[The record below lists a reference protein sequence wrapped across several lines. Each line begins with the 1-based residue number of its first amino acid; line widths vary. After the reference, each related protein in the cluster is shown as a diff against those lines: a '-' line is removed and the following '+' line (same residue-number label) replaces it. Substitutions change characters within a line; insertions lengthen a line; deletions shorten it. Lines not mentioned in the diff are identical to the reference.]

1 MELNKSQI
9 ILKMYDSLI
18 HNEIVNMNDYI
29 NNYKISVRTF
39 QRYIAE
45 INAFLYNEFK
55 NQVVNNDYDNKTY
68 YLVDFIKAKR

>member
-29 NNYKISVRTF
+29 NNYKMSVRTF

-55 NQVVNNDYDNKTY
+55 NQVVNYDYDNKTY

>member
-55 NQVVNNDYDNKTY
+55 NQVVNYDYDNKTY